1 MKKKIICFDLDNTL
15 CRTEKN
21 YYKKSK
27 PIKKK
32 IILVNN
38 LYNRGFIIKIFTAR
52 FMGRSNE
59 NIREAKKRGFNFT
72 KNQLKKW
79 GVKYHKLI
87 FGKPSYDLFIDDK
100 NLNFEKN
107 WDKKIIDILKIK

>member
-21 YYKKSK
+21 YYRKSK

-32 IILVNN
+32 ISFVNN
-38 LYNRGFIIKIFTAR
+38 LYNKGFIIKIFTAR

-59 NIREAKKRGFNFT
+59 NITLAKKKGYNFT
-72 KNQLKKW
+72 KIQLNE
-79 GVKYHKLI
+79 
-87 FGKPSYDLFIDDK
+87 FI
-100 NLNFEKN
+100 
-107 WDKKIIDILKIK
+107 

>member
-72 KNQLKKW
+72 KNQ
-79 GVKYHKLI
+79 
-87 FGKPSYDLFIDDK
+87 
-100 NLNFEKN
+100 
-107 WDKKIIDILKIK
+107 